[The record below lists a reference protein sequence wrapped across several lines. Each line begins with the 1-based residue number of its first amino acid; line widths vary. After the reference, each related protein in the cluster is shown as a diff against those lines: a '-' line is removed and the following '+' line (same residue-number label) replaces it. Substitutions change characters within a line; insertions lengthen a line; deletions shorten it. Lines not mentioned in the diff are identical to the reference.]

1 MTLIPRSH
9 QWIVGICSIIFDID
23 VGQRTEHLVPE
34 GCLSKEEQHDVAF
47 HSFPDSMSMELHART
62 SIKDSTFFFRVR
74 RRGKLPNGTLAATPL
89 AESVDGESG
98 SGTDGSAASSPGTIA
113 KAHAD
118 SDNAKHGEE
127 QTNSSDG
134 EERSKEER
142 FLYGFVFCRQRQD
155 ASLRRGGEQ
164 MSVVV
169 LAEHPLSSVLQP
181 LSVVAGHQYFGSPG
195 KGALQQVYDEVCRW
209 PCPVAGAQLQL
220 PVAFTPL
227 TARLPAW
234 NTLPHPST
242 LTAPEQYGNNT
253 LPFLRSTSVRT
264 MPLPAGPSLGGTSY
278 RRIPSQTDDGSAQ
291 VLVGVPGIR
300 TSSGMSGA
308 LSTASSAASGLLSPS
323 GSAPVL
329 PPLGSPAATAAAL
342 AASPFLSSSGGVQ
355 AAQIAVAPAQQHL
368 ERAGSSCGGT
378 DSTGLAT
385 QRMSSSAE
393 VSLSPSGI
401 APTSSGGGGGA
412 NSAGN
417 LSLSGINSSAARGE
431 IAATGSL
438 RQISGLLAEGGC
450 SPAAV
455 PIYPVVAVVGPG
467 GGPVPTHQR
476 SRSSVQVPS
485 RSSSY
490 AGALDDAAQTAN
502 NSNGGGRTPQGQ
514 HELPEDQGG
523 SRGGASQGYRRTPST
538 SQIGAVDG
546 AAIHGAFHEVD
557 VYTPLSAHLPRLWQL
572 WEMTLLG
579 RALLLV
585 APTPGETS
593 AGVAALLSLV
603 APLPYAADFRPY
615 YCIHD
620 TAFSRMASG
629 VLPGPEARD
638 VPTLLGVTNLYFIR
652 ALPHWPNVLSIGKRE
667 GAVAAV
673 QPSGSLAASIS
684 RANAAVQALR
694 QRTQGASVL
703 MSGHTEALWSTYK
716 PLCRPDQALLQKL
729 MLPKPGDV
737 KSKVARIAFVNS
749 DLIRRHF
756 AELTTAF
763 LAPFSRYFEPD
774 PANDGR
780 VPGWNSEEF
789 LFGLRSGGVPLPQ
802 PLLDRV
808 GSPSATVELYARFTS
823 CLNFAAWFAA
833 RRRHVAHL
841 IAPSWPRKGGT
852 SKEGGHGSANGRDDS
867 VGGSAGTLR
876 GKGMAA
882 MPEGGEEDEEG
893 GIASWFSSAA
903 QHLDEVKLIGLFFS
917 VEQQLMEAQVEA
929 ASPDAPDEAPATVS
943 RLQREMTMLF
953 FGARMPEELQ
963 LTCVSSPARRA
974 LLSSLPLT
982 AGQMARMQQLLDM
995 LQVGGK

>member
-1 MTLIPRSH
+1 MTSIPPSH

-23 VGQRTEHLVPE
+23 VGQRIEHLVPE
-34 GCLSKEEQHDVAF
+34 GCLSKEEQHDIAF

-74 RRGKLPNGTLAATPL
+74 RRGKLPNGTLAGPPVAL
-89 AESVDGESG
+89 VGGESG
-98 SGTDGSAASSPGTIA
+98 NGTDGPAASSPGAI
-113 KAHAD
+113 AHAHAG
-118 SDNAKHGEE
+118 SGNAKDGEE
-127 QTNSSDG
+127 QTNSNG
-134 EERSKEER
+134 GQERDNEER

-164 MSVVV
+164 ISVVV

-181 LSVVAGHQYFGSPG
+181 LAAVAGHQYFGSPG

-209 PCPVAGAQLQL
+209 PCPVAGPQLQL
-220 PVAFTPL
+220 PVALTPL

-253 LPFLRSTSVRT
+253 PPFLRSTSSRT
-264 MPLPAGPSLGGTSY
+264 ALLPAGPSLGGSSC
-278 RRIPSQTDDGSAQ
+278 RRMLSQTDDGSSQ

-300 TSSGMSGA
+300 TSSGMSGV

-323 GSAPVL
+323 ASVPSL
-329 PPLGSPAATAAAL
+329 PPLGSPAATATVL
-342 AASPFLSSSGGVQ
+342 AASPFLSPSGGVQ

-368 ERAGSSCGGT
+368 ERTGSSGGGANPV
-378 DSTGLAT
+378 GLAG
-385 QRMSSSAE
+385 QRVSSSAE
-393 VSLSPSGI
+393 VSISPTGI
-401 APTSSGGGGGA
+401 APASSGGGGGGGA
-412 NSAGN
+412 NSAGK
-417 LSLSGINSSAARGE
+417 LSLSGTTSTSVRGE
-431 IAATGSL
+431 VPATGSL
-438 RQISGLLAEGGC
+438 KQISGLLAEGGC
-450 SPAAV
+450 APAAV
-455 PIYPVVAVVGPG
+455 PIYPVVAMVGPG
-467 GGPVPTHQR
+467 GGPAPTHQR

-490 AGALDDAAQTAN
+490 AGALDEGALTPS
-502 NSNGGGRTPQGQ
+502 NSTGGGRTTQGQ
-514 HELPEDQGG
+514 HEFAEDQGG
-523 SRGGASQGYRRTPST
+523 VRAGASQIHRRTPSA
-538 SQIGAVDG
+538 SQIAPVDG

-579 RALLLV
+579 RALLLI

-620 TAFSRMASG
+620 TAFSLMASG

-729 MLPKPGDV
+729 ILPKPGDV
-737 KSKVARIAFVNS
+737 KSRVARIAFVNS
-749 DLIRRHF
+749 DVIRRHF

-763 LAPFSRYFEPD
+763 LAPFLRYFEPD
-774 PANDGR
+774 PTNDGR

-808 GSPSATVELYARFTS
+808 GSPSAAVELYARFTS

-841 IAPSWPRKGGT
+841 IAPSWPRQRGT

-867 VGGSAGTLR
+867 GSGSAGTVR
-876 GKGMAA
+876 GKGTAVMA
-882 MPEGGEEDEEG
+882 EGGEEDEEG

-903 QHLDEVKLIGLFFS
+903 QVCYFGRKALISLVS
-917 VEQQLMEAQVEA
+917 KRSTDLMVHTYRNNPHI
-929 ASPDAPDEAPATVS
+929 ASGRKFDS
-943 RLQREMTMLF
+943 F
-953 FGARMPEELQ
+953 
-963 LTCVSSPARRA
+963 
-974 LLSSLPLT
+974 
-982 AGQMARMQQLLDM
+982 
-995 LQVGGK
+995 